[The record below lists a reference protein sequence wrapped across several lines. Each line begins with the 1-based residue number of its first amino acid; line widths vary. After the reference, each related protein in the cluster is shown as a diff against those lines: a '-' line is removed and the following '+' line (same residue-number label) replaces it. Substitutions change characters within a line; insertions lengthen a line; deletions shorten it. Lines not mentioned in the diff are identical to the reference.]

1 MGVEALLT
9 TIRASHDKCSTRNL
23 GSPLHVDTFSIGH
36 LYVGPPGIARH
47 RPATCTPPPCHRVFY
62 VVKGVGLM
70 TAVQDTVRE
79 LDELA
84 RARVRREVAE
94 LDYQRALVRAAQS
107 HSQREIAHTVQLS
120 QPSVSSALKTA
131 RRVAMPEPG
140 QQWASPYEVCQ
151 RYAAGELDRDEALRV
166 LCAWPYVEPE
176 GKPDPWDDL
185 MLHTEGSI
193 DDVVQA
199 HGDNLIDDEMYAAI
213 IQAYAQ
219 RRG

>member
-1 MGVEALLT
+1 
-9 TIRASHDKCSTRNL
+9 
-23 GSPLHVDTFSIGH
+23 
-36 LYVGPPGIARH
+36 
-47 RPATCTPPPCHRVFY
+47 
-62 VVKGVGLM
+62 M
-70 TAVQDTVRE
+70 TVVQDTVRE
-79 LDELA
+79 LEELA
-84 RARVRREVAE
+84 RARVRRELAE

-120 QPSVSSALKTA
+120 QPSVSAALKTA

-140 QQWASPYEVCQ
+140 QRWASPYEVCQ

-199 HGDNLIDDEMYAAI
+199 RSDKLIDDEMYEAI
-213 IQAYAQ
+213 LDAEE
-219 RRG
+219 RMWSN

>member
-1 MGVEALLT
+1 
-9 TIRASHDKCSTRNL
+9 
-23 GSPLHVDTFSIGH
+23 
-36 LYVGPPGIARH
+36 
-47 RPATCTPPPCHRVFY
+47 
-62 VVKGVGLM
+62 M

-151 RYAAGELDRDEALRV
+151 RYAAGELTRDQTIEV
-166 LCAWPYVEPE
+166 LCAWSYVETP
-176 GKPDPWDDL
+176 PMDPWEDL
-185 MLHTEGSI
+185 IDLPEGSI
-193 DDVVQA
+193 HDVGLA
-199 HGDNLIDDEMYAAI
+199 YHRRLIDLDMYGI
-213 IQAYAQ
+213 VTEHYAHS
-219 RRG
+219 GS